1 MASAGYRHVAFRTP
15 GPPAPAGCEDGTA
28 PFTCGAAADAAPG
41 PAAAPA
47 RTDRTTGADVQV
59 PKVFTQAAQG
69 LWAGRPSLVRVR
81 VALPD
86 AGKRGSGIIRNDA
99 TGKTVTATLLGRKRG
114 NPGPSI
120 QVSSDRGRV
129 GSLAAGRPATVTIA
143 ALRREEETPVTP
155 GVAAAPA
162 WTKAVE
168 TGPVDPGAVPA
179 VTGMAEARAGAPVM
193 DAGLPIG
200 AGRAKAVP
208 ADVAPATGGATGI
221 RPGVWI
227 FGVKAKTGRA
237 ADAATRAGTSAAA
250 RTMVRT
256 GKTCQSI
263 AVSPAADGAD
273 CDALIKTIK
282 GPGPADACF
291 HSR

>member
-15 GPPAPAGCEDGTA
+15 GPHARAGCEDGTA
-28 PFTCGAAADAAPG
+28 QFTCRAAADAAPG

-47 RTDRTTGADVQV
+47 RTGRTTGADVQV
-59 PKVFTQAAQG
+59 PKVFTQAAQ
-69 LWAGRPSLVRVR
+69 LWAGCPSLVRVR

-86 AGKRGSGIIRNDA
+86 ASKRGRGIIRNDV

-129 GSLAAGRPATVTIA
+129 GGLAAGRPATVMIA
-143 ALRREEETPVTP
+143 ALRREDETPVIP

-168 TGPVDPGAVPA
+168 TGLGDPGAVPA
-179 VTGMAEARAGAPVM
+179 VTGMAEARAGAPVT
-193 DAGLPIG
+193 DAGLPIR

-208 ADVAPATGGATGI
+208 AARVPARGGTTSI
-221 RPGVWI
+221 KPGVLI

-237 ADAATRAGTSAAA
+237 ADAATRAGTSATA
-250 RTMVRT
+250 RKKDRT
-256 GKTCQSI
+256 GKACQSI
-263 AVSPAADGAD
+263 AVSLAADGAD
-273 CDALIKTIK
+273 CDALMKTIK